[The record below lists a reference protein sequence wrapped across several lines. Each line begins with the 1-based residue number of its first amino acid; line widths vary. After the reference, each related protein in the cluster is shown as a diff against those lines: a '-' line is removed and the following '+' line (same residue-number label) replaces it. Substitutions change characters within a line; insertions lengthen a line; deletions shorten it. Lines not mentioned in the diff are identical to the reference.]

1 MAENLLPP
9 NSTPLERALALAC
22 EYTADP
28 GVIRTLWDPYTCPT
42 DLLPWLAWSLSIKE
56 WDDTWA
62 EDRKRDRIADAFAIA
77 KTEGTVAS
85 IRRVFASIGFGDITI
100 DEGRS
105 GFKRDGRMRR
115 DGYVLHG
122 KTSGRQ
128 WYRIRLNKLLNVHQ
142 AETANRLLDMTAP
155 ARCQLFSLDF
165 TGATLLHNGMAVR
178 DGSYTRGTV
187 NG

>member
-9 NSTPLERALALAC
+9 NSTTLERALALAC

-62 EDRKRDRIADAFAIA
+62 EDRKRDRIAEAFAIA

-100 DEGRS
+100 DESRS
-105 GFKRDGRMRR
+105 GKTYNGEFKYDGFMVYG
-115 DGYVLHG
+115 DEA
-122 KTSGRQ
+122 GRV
-128 WYRIRLNKLLNVHQ
+128 WYRIRLSKLLSVKQ
-142 AETANRLLDMTAP
+142 AETAKRLLEITAP
-155 ARCQLFSLDF
+155 ARCQLYGLDF
-165 TGATLLHNGMAVR
+165 TNAALLYNGVAKY
-178 DGSYTRGTV
+178 DGSYTYGAV